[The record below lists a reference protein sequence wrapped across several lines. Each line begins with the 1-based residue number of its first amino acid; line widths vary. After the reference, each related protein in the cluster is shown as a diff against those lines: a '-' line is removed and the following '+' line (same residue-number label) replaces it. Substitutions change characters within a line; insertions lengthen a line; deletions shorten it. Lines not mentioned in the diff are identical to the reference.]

1 MSAIEH
7 KLPSKDRIL
16 LAARKLFGEN
26 GFHRTSMSELAAGA
40 DMSVGLIYRSFK
52 SKEEII
58 EAIVCADF
66 DRKLAEFESLR
77 QRLVDGELTVRQTFE
92 ELFQKTIEENREALA
107 FDILAEGFRNGR
119 VGRTIDESCQ
129 RFRDYL
135 RQFIRTANG
144 GLNNEELEGATELAL
159 CCLFGLGHRNISKP
173 RLGAVQTARKSARM
187 VTAALEGL

>member
-77 QRLVDGELTVRQTFE
+77 QRLWTC
-92 ELFQKTIEENREALA
+92 N
-107 FDILAEGFRNGR
+107 GF
-119 VGRTIDESCQ
+119 VPVT
-129 RFRDYL
+129 YL
-135 RQFIRTANG
+135 I
-144 GLNNEELEGATELAL
+144 
-159 CCLFGLGHRNISKP
+159 KP
-173 RLGAVQTARKSARM
+173 PWLRRRAG
-187 VTAALEGL
+187 